1 MSMAKQI
8 YYHNLR
14 ERLNKMNVIKGDLI
28 ELGKNNEF
36 DIIIH
41 GCNCF
46 NTMGGGI
53 AYQIAEHFPDARL
66 ADDDTVRGDPG
77 KLGSYTIGMHGRLV
91 IINAYTQFHMS
102 REGEDVFEYLAFKR
116 VLDKISHRF
125 GKWRIGLPL
134 IGMGLAGGD
143 PERILP
149 MIEDFAQ
156 RVERMGGKVTIVQW
170 ERK

>member
-14 ERLNKMNVIKGDLI
+14 KRKENMNVVKGDLL
-28 ELGKNNEF
+28 EMGKNNEF
-36 DIIIH
+36 DIIVH

-53 AYQIAEHFPDARL
+53 AYQIANKFPDAKL
-66 ADDDTVRGDPG
+66 ADDETVRGDAG
-77 KLGSYTIGMHGRLV
+77 KLGTYTIGMDGRLV
-91 IINAYTQFHMS
+91 ILNAYTQYSMS
-102 REGEDVFEYLAFKR
+102 KDSEDVFEYIAFER
-116 VLDKISHRF
+116 VLNKIAHRF
-125 GKWRIGLPL
+125 GSWRIGLPL

-149 MIEDFAQ
+149 MIENFAK
-156 RVERMGGKVTIVQW
+156 RVETKGGSVTIVEW
-170 ERK
+170 EKK